1 MVKKCCVMIILNWRE
16 MRVSVVCV
24 IDDGEEMLCDD
35 NSKLKRNAR
44 FSCLCNRR
52 WWRNVVWWWRNVVWY
67 SKLKRNARFSC
78 SVLSTMVKKC
88 CVMIIPN
95 WREMCVSVV
104 CVIDGEEMLCDD
116 NSKLKRNARFS
127 CLCNRRWWRNVVW
140 W

>member
-1 MVKKCCVMIILNWRE
+1 

-44 FSCLCNRR
+44 FSCLCNR
-52 WWRNVVWWWRNVVWY
+52 
-67 SKLKRNARFSC
+67 C
-78 SVLSTMVKKC
+78 
-88 CVMIIPN
+88 
-95 WREMCVSVV
+95 
-104 CVIDGEEMLCDD
+104 EEMLCDD
-116 NSKLKRNARFS
+116 NSKLKRNAHFS

>member
-1 MVKKCCVMIILNWRE
+1 

-44 FSCLCNRR
+44 FSCLCYRR
-52 WWRNVVWWWRNVVWY
+52 WWRNVLCDDNF
-67 SKLKRNARFSC
+67 KLKRMR
-78 SVLSTMVKKC
+78 
-88 CVMIIPN
+88 
-95 WREMCVSVV
+95 VSVV
-104 CVIDGEEMLCDD
+104 CVIDDGEEMLCDD
-116 NSKLKRNARFS
+116 NSKLKRNVRFS